1 MNQGDWMGIA
11 TLLALLAFVGVCVWA
26 WSDRRKAGF
35 DEAAQ
40 LPFADE
46 PQSRNG
52 KGDSDE

>member
-1 MNQGDWMGIA
+1 MTQGDWMGIA
-11 TLLALLAFVGVCVWA
+11 TLLALLAFLGVCVWA

-46 PQSRNG
+46 PHGRNG